1 DEGQSFF
8 KSTESELVGM
18 VFETEDNVIPSA
30 NAIMAKVIFYLG
42 FLYDNEYFTRISN
55 EMTERILGQIDY
67 ASAYSEWLRNNLM
80 IKNNFEYIIVV
91 NPTKQELDQLK
102 KKNTFRL
109 IIDNS
114 LNIPILDSYKNK
126 NKKCQVCKLISC
138 TLRTDHIN
146 IILSLYKTIQMKK
159 IVFIMSFG
167 LIGFFSNAQMTLQ
180 SGDGTLTFRKSE
192 EFNEAAVAGSRYL
205 NEQYQNTKVN
215 KGTQD
220 FLIRYNAYNDV
231 MEYKNGADVL
241 ELIKDKNT
249 HFIFQDGTVY
259 ELFTYNLDGKSY
271 ERYHQVLV
279 DNKNSKI
286 SKFQSIRLLPA
297 QKATNSYE
305 SDTQATFK

>member
-1 DEGQSFF
+1 
-8 KSTESELVGM
+8 
-18 VFETEDNVIPSA
+18 
-30 NAIMAKVIFYLG
+30 
-42 FLYDNEYFTRISN
+42 
-55 EMTERILGQIDY
+55 
-67 ASAYSEWLRNNLM
+67 
-80 IKNNFEYIIVV
+80 
-91 NPTKQELDQLK
+91 
-102 KKNTFRL
+102 
-109 IIDNS
+109 
-114 LNIPILDSYKNK
+114 
-126 NKKCQVCKLISC
+126 
-138 TLRTDHIN
+138 
-146 IILSLYKTIQMKK
+146 MKK
-159 IVFIMSFG
+159 IVLIMSSG
-167 LIGFFSNAQMTLQ
+167 LIGFFSNAKMTLQ
-180 SGDGTLTFRKSE
+180 SGDGTLTCRKIE
-192 EFNEAAVAGSRYL
+192 EFNKAAAAGSRYL

-305 SDTQATFK
+305 SDTQATFKSNKEIYFLTYNGQTLEFDGKQKTLEKIIPSKKDAIKKFYKENRIRENDADMIRVGQFLAQL